1 MIIIPNNEANEPL
14 VNDALMDS
22 SMSFRKISLYGR
34 SLFITNF
41 SSTENME
48 YIPIK
53 DAMVISD
60 GLYSRKVKKDS
71 TNVTVGKVKIGYYL
85 KFYHQVIM
93 LIRFHWN
100 NIITREK
107 SGYYIF

>member
-1 MIIIPNNEANEPL
+1 MIIIPNNEANEPF

-41 SSTENME
+41 SSTENID

-71 TNVTVGKVKIGYYL
+71 TNVTVGNVKIGSGKL
-85 KFYHQVIM
+85 VIAAGPCAV
-93 LIRFHWN
+93 
-100 NIITREK
+100 E
-107 SGYYIF
+107 S